1 MLAGFDRIFKDRA
14 SLKTFVDALHWP
26 QWRPR
31 FIVLHNTGAPNQK
44 QWMAT
49 PGGEIQRLK
58 NLEYYYRAQ
67 QKWSAG
73 PHWFV
78 SPDMWLMGTPSTQRG
93 THTPSWNAYALGIEM
108 AGDFDSDAFDTATR
122 DNVVY
127 LLAALHAALG
137 LQPAPF
143 ELGVRGLHFHKEDPG
158 TTHKH
163 CPGAHVV
170 KPDIVKRVADL
181 IVTLHAGDCGA
192 HVAEKGAPIPAHA

>member
-1 MLAGFDRIFKDRA
+1 MLAGFD
-14 SLKTFVDALHWP
+14 KTFTNQAALAAFINGLHWT

-31 FIVLHNTGAPNQK
+31 FIVLHNTGAPNLK
-44 QWMAT
+44 QWFAT
-49 PGGEIQRLK
+49 PGGELQRLK
-58 NLEYYYRAQ
+58 NLEHYYRVDEG
-67 QKWSAG
+67 WNAG

-93 THTPSWNAYALGIEM
+93 THSPSWNAYALGIEM
-108 AGDFDSDAFDTATR
+108 AGDFDSDIFSDTQR

-127 LLAALHAALG
+127 LLAVLHSALG

-163 CPGAHVV
+163 CPGAHAA
-170 KPDIVKRVADL
+170 KPDIVARVMAA
-181 IVTLHAGDCGA
+181 ITALHPGDCGCR
-192 HVAEKGAPIPAHA
+192 VREKGAPIGPH